1 MPERTTVSQEVESR
15 PTEAVMAN
23 GHEVLEQRVR
33 RLEDAVATLQDT
45 AGQEARIVERVTR
58 RLSSSG
64 RALRE
69 RAAMLA
75 DSSKKFLPA
84 VLIGSEQSVP
94 EENAAA
100 SSRVGAWRAIQVF
113 AAAYTEA
120 RTIVRM
126 FFDRRYKPT
135 WMARVVPIILLVA
148 IFTSWYWLFFT
159 SLPVVGTLIDKSVDL
174 FLAFLAFKVL
184 SWEACRYRSVLATLE
199 GMNSGSGAE
208 TAS

>member
-15 PTEAVMAN
+15 PTEAIMAN

-45 AGQEARIVERVTR
+45 AGLEARIIERVTR

-69 RAAMLA
+69 RAALLA
-75 DSSKKFLPA
+75 DSGKKFLPA
-84 VLIGSEQSVP
+84 VLIGSEQSAS
-94 EENAAA
+94 EENTAA
-100 SSRVGAWRAIQVF
+100 SSPVGAWRAIQVF
-113 AAAYTEA
+113 VATYTEA

-126 FFDRRYKPT
+126 FFDRRYKAT
-135 WMARVVPIILLVA
+135 WIARVIPIILLVA
-148 IFTSWYWLFFT
+148 IFTSRHWLFFT
-159 SLPVVGTLIDKSVDL
+159 GLPVLGTLIDKSVDL

-184 SWEACRYRSVLATLE
+184 SWEACRYRGALA
-199 GMNSGSGAE
+199 GQDKGVGE

>member
-1 MPERTTVSQEVESR
+1 MPDRTTVSQEVESR
-15 PTEAVMAN
+15 PAETAMTN

-45 AGQEARIVERVTR
+45 TGLEARIIERVTR

-100 SSRVGAWRAIQVF
+100 SSKVGAWRAIQVF
-113 AAAYTEA
+113 VAAYTEA

-135 WMARVVPIILLVA
+135 WMARVIPIILLAA
-148 IFTSWYWLFFT
+148 IFTSRHWLFFT
-159 SLPVVGTLIDKSVDL
+159 GLPVVGTLIDKSVDL

-184 SWEACRYRSVLATLE
+184 SWEACRYRSVLATQE
-199 GMNSGSGAE
+199 GVTSAPGVG